1 VFNDAQRLTVCLRP
15 TLKQRIHLTLKVTNK
30 TNTNP
35 TKQSGRKIYRL
46 LANVVLAIR
55 KEEVLGDQRPIVL
68 LEENDG
74 NGVS

>member
-1 VFNDAQRLTVCLRP
+1 MRGSPYQ
-15 TLKQRIHLTLKVTNK
+15 LTLVG
-30 TNTNP
+30 
-35 TKQSGRKIYRL
+35 QSTR